1 MFGSEWLGVA
11 SAVLTLLIL
20 VFSEIIPKTLG
31 AVYWRQLAPAV
42 AWLLH
47 GLVIALYPFVKLSG
61 LLTSRL
67 DTAPTLRGFSRHE
80 FRVMAELGEREGELE
95 ARERQ
100 ILKNLLRLRELKVE
114 FAMTPRTVMY
124 TADGG
129 QSVAD
134 YFAAHGREPFSRVP
148 LHDGDRERIAGFL
161 LRVDL
166 LQAMANGEGQRPLTD
181 FRRELLT
188 IPDSISLLQAYDQ
201 LIEQRAH
208 ISLIVNEYG
217 TVRGLLTLED
227 VLETLLGLDIVDEGD
242 RQGSM
247 QRHARRLWEQR
258 ARNMGLEIEDAE

>member
-1 MFGSEWLGVA
+1 M
-11 SAVLTLLIL
+11 
-20 VFSEIIPKTLG
+20 
-31 AVYWRQLAPAV
+31 
-42 AWLLH
+42 
-47 GLVIALYPFVKLSG
+47 
-61 LLTSRL
+61 
-67 DTAPTLRGFSRHE
+67 
-80 FRVMAELGEREGELE
+80 
-95 ARERQ
+95 
-100 ILKNLLRLRELKVE
+100 
-114 FAMTPRTVMY
+114 
-124 TADGG
+124 
-129 QSVAD
+129 
-134 YFAAHGREPFSRVP
+134 P